1 VDDEFFRGTGL
12 RSLVVVNMGRPG
24 EKAWFDR
31 LPRLEQDEVVLEA

>member
-1 VDDEFFRGTGL
+1 
-12 RSLVVVNMGRPG
+12 MGRPG